1 MIHLNIVDTG
11 KDRKIVSI
19 GTCRCRDT
27 VLPKNEETGALVAYS
42 PGFAHS
48 IQDSIQWL
56 EFIYGDK
63 VIAPDFYR
71 PFFGND
77 FGDPEQKWEAR
88 FRKLRRESLDC
99 DTLVIEISSLKDFTA
114 IDTRFNPMYVSA
126 MMATGG
132 GEILDWWSMASRGVE
147 FEGEIDYVSASQS
160 IGVSEEFLRDFVQS
174 MEINDC
180 TSKILENCFVGICEK
195 YPFFEDVVII
205 IPPYRSELYREIR
218 PLTDKFG
225 FKLFDPTSYVGGI
238 ELKEVFKKE
247 GNDINHYSNSFSET
261 INHKFMD
268 FLNGSETNSPS
279 VNFHEFVFTRIPSV
293 LEESDSGSIS
303 FRMPAGSRITDGIWK
318 NCDIDDSKVHELKI
332 EIHAEEEIGIQLFNG
347 REWMQAGK
355 IGHEKGALSI
365 HAKLFSGP
373 RGLPRIGFE
382 KGGVK
387 ITVRKI
393 SVKSL
398 EVDGYDSET
407 IYNLL
412 KSCIS
417 EEEAEMILNLGS
429 RDDDSPKWSLG
440 RRLQNMYSGDSE
452 LLGHIAALGSNRTI
466 WELYCRSYWERDD
479 FKGAATVAKDALER
493 FPEDEWFIRIV
504 GAS

>member
-1 MIHLNIVDTG
+1 MIRLNIVDTG
-11 KDRKIVSI
+11 KGRKIVSI

-27 VLPKNEETGALVAYS
+27 VVPKNQDDGTLVAYS

-48 IQDSIQWL
+48 IQHSIQWL

-63 VIAPDFYR
+63 TIPPNFYKL
-71 PFFGND
+71 FFGKNFD
-77 FGDPEQKWEAR
+77 DPKQKWQAR
-88 FRKLRRESLDC
+88 FDKLRRESLNC
-99 DTLVIEISSLKDFTA
+99 DTLVIEISSLKDFSA
-114 IDTRFNPMYVSA
+114 SNIRFNPMYFSA
-126 MMATGG
+126 MIATGE
-132 GEILDWWSMASRGVE
+132 GEMLDWWSMVSRGLE

-160 IGVSEEFLRDFVQS
+160 IGVSEEFLQDFVGS
-174 MEINDC
+174 MKIDEC
-180 TSKILENCFVGICEK
+180 TSKILEDCFAEICEK
-195 YPFFEDVVII
+195 YSFFEDVIII
-205 IPPYRSELYREIR
+205 IPPYRSELYREVR
-218 PLTDKFG
+218 PLTHKFG

-238 ELKEVFKKE
+238 DLKDVFRKE
-247 GNDINHYSNSFSET
+247 GNDINHYTESFSKA
-261 INHKFMD
+261 INQKFMS
-268 FLNGSETNSPS
+268 FLDNPASNSPS
-279 VNFHEFVFTRIPSV
+279 VNFQDWVFTRIPQL
-293 LEESDSGSIS
+293 LEESDSGGFS

-332 EIHAEEEIGIQLFNG
+332 EIHAEEEIGMQLFNG

-355 IGHEKGALSI
+355 IGRKKGALLI

-382 KGGVK
+382 KSGVK

-398 EVDGYDSET
+398 GVDGYDSET
-407 IYNLL
+407 ICNLL
-412 KSCIS
+412 KSCVS

-440 RRLQNMYSGDSE
+440 RRLQNIYSEDSE

-466 WELYCRSYWERDD
+466 WELYCRSYWDRGD
-479 FKGAATVAKDALER
+479 FEGAATVAMDALER
-493 FPEDEWFIRIV
+493 FPEDEWFNKIV